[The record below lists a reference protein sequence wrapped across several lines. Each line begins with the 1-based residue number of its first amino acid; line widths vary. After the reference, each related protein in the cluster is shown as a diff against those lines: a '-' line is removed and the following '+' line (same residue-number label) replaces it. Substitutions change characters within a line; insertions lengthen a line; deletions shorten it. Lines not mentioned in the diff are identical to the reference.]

1 MDKSTLHFTKQ
12 PMMRKV
18 LISLIP
24 IVAASVYLFGWRS
37 LALIAVSVAAG
48 LAAEWAFKR
57 KGNKPVSEAVFVSAV
72 LYALTLPPR
81 TPFWVAALGIAFG
94 IVFAKEVFGGFGR
107 NVFNPALVGRAFV
120 YVNFPAFLTI
130 QWTQPFSGFPGGFA
144 GWLGAPADA
153 LSTATPMLAYRATGA
168 AEALQGL
175 LVGNVSGSL
184 GETSALLILAA
195 AAYLIYTKTASWEI
209 MAAVVLGF
217 LASDTAFHFMG
228 FSRVPDPLVGLLSG
242 GLLFG
247 TVFMATDPISSP
259 KTLYGKWIYGALIGL
274 LTVIIRGFALFA
286 GGMMFAILI
295 ANTFVPILDEVVKSL
310 QKKAADTRKEAAR

>member
-1 MDKSTLHFTKQ
+1 MNTPTLHFTKQ
-12 PMMRKV
+12 ALMRKV

-24 IVAASVYLFGWRS
+24 LVVAAVYFFGWRS
-37 LALIAVSVAAG
+37 LALIGVSAAAA
-48 LAAEWAFKR
+48 LAAEWSFKR

-72 LYALTLPPR
+72 LYALTLPAR

-144 GWLGAPADA
+144 GWLGTPVDT
-153 LSTATPMLAYRATGA
+153 LSTATPMLAFRATGS
-168 AEALQGL
+168 AEALQSL
-175 LVGNVSGSL
+175 FFGNVSGSL
-184 GETSALLILAA
+184 GETSALLILLA
-195 AAYLIYTKTASWEI
+195 AAYLIVTKTASWEI
-209 MAAVVLGF
+209 MAATVLGF
-217 LASDTAFHFMG
+217 LASNAAFYALG
-228 FSRVPDPLVGLLSG
+228 FSKVPDPLTGLLSG

-247 TVFMATDPISSP
+247 AVFMATDPISSP
-259 KTLYGKWIYGALIGL
+259 KTRQGKWLYGLLIGL
-274 LTVIIRGFALFA
+274 VTVIIRGFALFA

-295 ANTFVPILDEVVKSL
+295 ANTFVPILDEAVKGL
-310 QKKAADTRKEAAR
+310 LARPRPGKEAAR